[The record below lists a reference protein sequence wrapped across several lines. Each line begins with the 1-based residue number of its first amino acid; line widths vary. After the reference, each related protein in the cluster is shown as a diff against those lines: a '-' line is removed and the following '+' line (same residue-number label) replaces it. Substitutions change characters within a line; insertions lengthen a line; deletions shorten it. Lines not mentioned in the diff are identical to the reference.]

1 MVLPISGFLP
11 VPLPMMIPFMGAQ
24 SLVIGKMFGEGF
36 QYGKRKISAMP
47 NEEFNKLTFEDMMS
61 NARVEMQNSIP
72 TMQAALQDMK
82 PMVQTVVHEFTNYLS
97 LVISEAPKQA
107 QQIKTSLEDV
117 SGFTELNAKL
127 VQLIADAKGATQS
140 QDVLGD
146 ILVALGLER
155 FGDQPASGSDLTIPL
170 TTSWGLDALGKRKDK
185 EQLIEKRQEQLA
197 FIQSQEIKAAPA
209 VPKRTSKQTIK
220 IGIKAEINKIS
231 SLSRQL
237 QNTPK
242 SIKVIKRV
250 RIQFKGFGR
259 KKPATYK
266 NVTTTIANP
275 LIAQLAAKIK
285 AAQKRVIQLQRAL

>member
-1 MVLPISGFLP
+1 MVLPVSGFLP

-47 NEEFNKLTFEDMMS
+47 NEEFNKLTFEDIMS
-61 NARVEMQNSIP
+61 NARTEMQNSIP

-97 LVISEAPKQA
+97 LVISQAPKELGQVK
-107 QQIKTSLEDV
+107 QSLEDV
-117 SGFTELNAKL
+117 SGFTALNDKL
-127 VQLIADAKGATQS
+127 VQLIKDAKGTTQS

-155 FGDQPASGSDLTIPL
+155 FGDQPAGASDLAIPL
-170 TTSWGLDALGKRKDK
+170 TTTPQGLDALGKRKHK
-185 EQLIEKRQEQLA
+185 EQLIEQRQEQLA
-197 FIQSQEIKAAPA
+197 FIQSQEIKTVPV
-209 VPKRTSKQTIK
+209 VPKRTSNQTIK
-220 IGIKAEINKIS
+220 IGIKQEISKIS

-242 SIKVIKRV
+242 SIIVTKWTFQSHGPNARGRRV
-250 RIQFKGFGR
+250 L
-259 KKPATYK
+259 KKTQI
-266 NVTTTIANP
+266 TNP
-275 LIAQLAAKIK
+275 LRAQLAAKIK
-285 AAQKRVIQLQRAL
+285 VAQKRVIQLQRALR